1 MQGYRSLEIWP
12 SCQVLPEAQSAES
25 GAVVLEEPGPGKVT
39 HLAEDIT
46 PLLLYKGKDWSLFC
60 RAEEKSKEFF
70 SFSICIF
77 LDNQVKVFLRLP
89 REATSRRLLP
99 REPNHT
105 YVSRGIQTIQSFLKL
120 NHATSYISRD
130 SRIRPSVSRG
140 IKTIPSQRL
149 PRNQNHTISTS
160 PEGTKPYHLNFSRV

>member
-70 SFSICIF
+70 SF
-77 LDNQVKVFLRLP
+77 
-89 REATSRRLLP
+89 
-99 REPNHT
+99 
-105 YVSRGIQTIQSFLKL
+105 
-120 NHATSYISRD
+120 
-130 SRIRPSVSRG
+130 
-140 IKTIPSQRL
+140 
-149 PRNQNHTISTS
+149 
-160 PEGTKPYHLNFSRV
+160 FSSGC

>member
-46 PLLLYKGKDWSLFC
+46 PLLLYKVKDWSLFC

-77 LDNQVKVFLRLP
+77 LEKRVEVRMLCTRASPVVAGFCCSSFQASALASGKVSKGAGRSNSASL
-89 REATSRRLLP
+89 
-99 REPNHT
+99 
-105 YVSRGIQTIQSFLKL
+105 
-120 NHATSYISRD
+120 
-130 SRIRPSVSRG
+130 
-140 IKTIPSQRL
+140 
-149 PRNQNHTISTS
+149 
-160 PEGTKPYHLNFSRV
+160 